1 MEDKTMCEAGYDL
14 KLLLKNEEN
23 IITET
28 KWGKS
33 EAGIVDY
40 VLVNN
45 KEISAEMQEY
55 YAQKGQYP
63 VLIDEKA
70 VEDLGVGLF
79 KADIID
85 DSEMIHHD
93 SMKLAQN
100 VMKIYHTLKEN

>member
-1 MEDKTMCEAGYDL
+1 MF
-14 KLLLKNEEN
+14 
-23 IITET
+23 
-28 KWGKS
+28 
-33 EAGIVDY
+33 
-40 VLVNN
+40 LVNN

-93 SMKLAQN
+93 SMKLAQKCN
-100 VMKIYHTLKEN
+100 EKYIIH